1 MIGRPRTVSDDE
13 ILAAAG
19 RAIARHGPARLTLAH
34 VAEEVGLTPPTLLQ
48 RFGSKRGLLLAFA
61 ARGADAFNEAFT
73 RGGARGDLPLTTLID
88 TLIDLVV
95 DIDSPATLAN
105 HLAFLQLD
113 LTDPDLQVHAVQ
125 QSREMRE
132 QIRRLLDAAVTVG
145 ELVPCDTARLAQAVY
160 TTYNGALLSWAI
172 DGDGP
177 LPDWLRRELDT
188 LLNAYRT
195 DSDRV

>member
-1 MIGRPRTVSDDE
+1 MIGRPRTVTDAE
-13 ILAAAG
+13 ILDAAG

-61 ARGADAFNEAFT
+61 ARGADAFNAAFT
-73 RGGARGDLPLTTLID
+73 QARARGGAPLTTLHD
-88 TLIDLVV
+88 TLADLVA

-113 LTDPDLQVHAVQ
+113 LTDPELRVHAVQ

-132 QIRRLLDAAVTVG
+132 QIRHLLDAAVTAG
-145 ELVPCDTARLAQAVY
+145 DLVPSDTARLAQAVY
-160 TTYNGALLSWAI
+160 TTYNGALVSWAI
-172 DGDGP
+172 DGDGT
-177 LPDWLRRELDT
+177 LPAWLRRELDT
-188 LLNAYRT
+188 LLAPYRP
-195 DSDRV
+195 DG